1 MDSFATAVSIML
13 QYGVPMKVLVNKF
26 SHMRFEPSGMTSNP
40 EIPMAKSVMDYIFRW
55 MDTKFGEQAVQAKTA
70 AEQAA
75 MEKAEAEA
83 EPAMKAMAAA
93 AGGLEDEEHR
103 IFETQAD
110 SPPCPECGSVTV
122 RSGACYKCHNCG
134 ATTGCS

>member
-1 MDSFATAVSIML
+1 
-13 QYGVPMKVLVNKF
+13 MKVLVNKF

-55 MDTKFGEQAVQAKTA
+55 MSMKFGDEAR
-70 AEQAA
+70 QAA
-75 MEKAEAEA
+75 STVEAEEAAEAEA
-83 EPAMKAMAAA
+83 EPALKAFAAA
-93 AGGLEDEEHR
+93 AGALEETEHR
-103 IFETQAD
+103 TFETQAD